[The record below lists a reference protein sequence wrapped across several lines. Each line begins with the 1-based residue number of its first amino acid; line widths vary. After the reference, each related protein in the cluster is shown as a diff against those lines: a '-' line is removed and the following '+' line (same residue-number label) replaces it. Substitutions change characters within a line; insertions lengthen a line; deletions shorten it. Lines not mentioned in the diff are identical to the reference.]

1 MIYNFYNFLN
11 YYNNIRLSA
20 DIQEDNLWIIS
31 TAYLILFGL
40 ALGQAL
46 DSNNLF
52 RFIIFLEVM
61 LLATSTLYV
70 LISKII
76 LNFLGF
82 FYLLVILIIAAAE
95 AVIGLTLIIVAY
107 RTKQE
112 ILLSSYNFLIN

>member
-31 TAYLILFGL
+31 TVYLILFGL

-46 DSNNLF
+46 DSDNLF

-112 ILLSSYNFLIN
+112 VLLSSYNFLIN

>member
-1 MIYNFYNFLN
+1 
-11 YYNNIRLSA
+11 
-20 DIQEDNLWIIS
+20 
-31 TAYLILFGL
+31 
-40 ALGQAL
+40 
-46 DSNNLF
+46 
-52 RFIIFLEVM
+52 M

-112 ILLSSYNFLIN
+112 VLLSSYNFLIN

>member
-1 MIYNFYNFLN
+1 
-11 YYNNIRLSA
+11 
-20 DIQEDNLWIIS
+20 
-31 TAYLILFGL
+31 
-40 ALGQAL
+40 
-46 DSNNLF
+46 
-52 RFIIFLEVM
+52 M